1 MPKTISLREEAYEKL
16 KRARLHDSES
26 FSDVV
31 LRASWNRE
39 PVTAG
44 DYLRLVRERGPQY
57 TPKEL
62 DEIERVTDADAP
74 PEDKWAEG

>member
-1 MPKTISLREEAYEKL
+1 
-16 KRARLHDSES
+16 
-26 FSDVV
+26 VV

-39 PVTAG
+39 PVTAS
-44 DYLRLVRERGPQY
+44 DYLRLVRERGPLY

-62 DEIERVTDADAP
+62 DEIEKVTDADAP